1 MKRLALLA
9 FSTLAIAS
17 QSLAASA
24 EGLAEQHGWKPYFLS
39 FPGRGVNPA
48 TFPIESA
55 TGKSLPSWTS
65 SIVSPVDGKTYKFTI
80 LGTNPQTK
88 PVSTTINY
96 IPIVLKVK
104 WPGGV
109 SDPTK
114 PACSDT
120 VSVSNRFYQGPNF
133 ASTPLVSN
141 GVNVG
146 TTQITDAFMRAE
158 FWQYASGTNYGVFLK
173 AAAPVRVVDV
183 TVKSAVKVVAGPCS
197 GAGHDLIGIDINT
210 YDALVQ
216 SIDKKYAK
224 PTQLPLILTYNVV
237 QTEGGSCC
245 IIGYHSTYVAAN
257 GATQVYSV
265 GSYTDAGIF
274 TAPIDDIHAW
284 THEIGEA
291 FNDPSGTNP
300 TPAWG
305 HIGQVSGCQNNLEV
319 GDPLTGTPFALTYN
333 GFAYH
338 PQELVFFN
346 WFFRSAAIGTGGLA
360 SFEGSF
366 TAGQPTV
373 CT

>member
-9 FSTLAIAS
+9 FSAFAIAS
-17 QSLAASA
+17 GTHSASA
-24 EGLAEQHGWKPYFLS
+24 ETVEDHGWKPYFFA
-39 FPGRGVNPA
+39 FPGRDVNPA
-48 TFPIESA
+48 TFQLEADAGA
-55 TGKSLPSWTS
+55 TLPSFTS
-65 SIVSPVDGKTYKFTI
+65 SIKSPVDGKTYKFTI
-80 LGTNPQTK
+80 LGTNPQIKKVT
-88 PVSTTINY
+88 TTINY
-96 IPIVLKVK
+96 LPIVLRVHWK
-104 WPGGV
+104 GGV

-120 VSVSNRFYQGPNF
+120 VSVSDRFYQGPNF

-141 GVNVG
+141 GIHVG
-146 TTQITDAFMRAE
+146 TTQITNAFMRAE
-158 FWQYASGTNYGVFLK
+158 FWQYAKGTNYGVVLK
-173 AAAPVRVVDV
+173 AAAPVRVVDA
-183 TVKSAVKVVAGPCS
+183 TVSSAVKVVAGPCS
-197 GAGHDLIGIDINT
+197 GAAHDLIGIDINT

-216 SIDKKYAK
+216 KIDKEYAK

-245 IIGYHSTYVAAN
+245 IIGYHSTYKAAN

-265 GSYTDAGIF
+265 GSYTDANIF
-274 TAPIDDIHAW
+274 QAPIDDIHAW

-291 FNDPSGTNP
+291 FNDPSGVNP

-305 HIGQVSGCQNNLEV
+305 NIGQVSGCQNNLEV

-338 PQELVFFN
+338 PQELAFFS

-360 SFEGSF
+360 SFEGTF
-366 TAGQPTV
+366 TSGQSKV

>member
-9 FSTLAIAS
+9 FSAFAIAS
-17 QSLAASA
+17 GTLSASA
-24 EGLAEQHGWKPYFLS
+24 ETVEQHGWKPYFLS
-39 FPGRGVNPA
+39 FPGRDVNPA
-48 TFPIESA
+48 TFQLQSDVGA
-55 TGKSLPSWTS
+55 TLPSFTS
-65 SIVSPVDGKTYKFTI
+65 SIKSPVNGKTYTFTI
-80 LGTNPQTK
+80 LGTNPQLKKVT
-88 PVSTTINY
+88 TTINY
-96 IPIVLKVK
+96 LPIVLRVH
-104 WPGGV
+104 WTGGI

-114 PACSDT
+114 AACSDT
-120 VSVSNRFYQGPNF
+120 VSVSDRFYQGPNF

-146 TTQITDAFMRAE
+146 TTQITNAFMRAE
-158 FWQYASGTNYGVFLK
+158 FWEYAKGTNYGVVLK
-173 AAAPVRVVDV
+173 AAAPVRVVDA
-183 TVKSAVKVVAGPCS
+183 TVNSAVKVIKGPCT

-216 SIDKKYAK
+216 QIDKKYAK

-274 TAPIDDIHAW
+274 QEPIDDIHAW

-305 HIGQVSGCQNNLEV
+305 HVGQVSGCQNNLEV

-360 SFEGSF
+360 SFEGTF
-366 TAGQPTV
+366 TSGQKKV
-373 CT
+373 CS